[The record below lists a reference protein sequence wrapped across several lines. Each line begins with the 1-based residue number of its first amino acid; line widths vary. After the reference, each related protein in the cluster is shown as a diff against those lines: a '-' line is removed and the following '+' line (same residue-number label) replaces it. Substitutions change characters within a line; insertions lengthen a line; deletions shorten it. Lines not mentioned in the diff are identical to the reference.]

1 MPEYNCEI
9 CEYTTKK
16 KSSYDNH
23 MKSKK
28 HINKVNGIEK
38 PTIYKCVECD
48 KTFKHQSAYSRH
60 KNIHKDNKK
69 FSCNLCL
76 TSYRDFA
83 TLNRHFNSNDH
94 CRKLGKINERE
105 IAKLNIMEYSKEDLL
120 NKKAQI
126 RKNNRILFGS
136 SLMQVKKYET
146 KISKEEA
153 PKQEDKKECL
163 IYNIDELDELL
174 YTEHKN
180 KECKK
185 LIEQLLKQLKDTEYK
200 NIVLEDLKDEEPD
213 YTEIKENLID
223 TLKDEL

>member
-1 MPEYNCEI
+1 MPEYNCET
-9 CEYTTKK
+9 CKYMTKK

-23 MKSKK
+23 IKSNK
-28 HINKVNGIEK
+28 HINKLNGIEK
-38 PTIYKCVECD
+38 PTTYKCVECD

-105 IAKLNIMEYSKEDLL
+105 ISQLNIMEYSKEDLL

-126 RKNNRILFGS
+126 RKNNRLLFGS
-136 SLMQVKKYET
+136 ALMQTKKYET
-146 KISKEEA
+146 KISKEQA

-174 YTEHKN
+174 YTEHKE

-200 NIVLEDLKDEEPD
+200 NIVLEDLEDEEPD